1 MRVNRPAAVA
11 IAGVMALS
19 ALAACGSGGTSTAA
33 APGGVL
39 NIGMPNGPLTD
50 NNNPFLPSS
59 ASTSLGYK
67 YMIYEPLV
75 MQNQVKPTDPG
86 KAWLA
91 TRWSW
96 NTNYTTLTATIRS
109 GIKWSDGKPL
119 TAADVAYTFS
129 LLKKY
134 PSLNIN
140 ALPVSTTSSSGN
152 TATINFSSPQFVDQY
167 KILTQTFIVPQ
178 HVWSTIADP
187 TTDTVKN
194 PIGSGPYTLKS
205 FTSQTV
211 VLEERSSYWQHL
223 PQIKEL
229 RYTSYNDNNAQTT
242 ALADGA
248 AEWSF
253 VFIPNAKAVYTSKDP
268 VHNQMWFPPVLGVH
282 GLWFNTTKAPLNNP
296 ALRKAIS
303 MVINRHDIFEQ
314 GEDGYFYPQVNNVTG
329 IPTPAG
335 NSFIAPQ
342 YANDNVSPNVAA
354 AKQVLTSAG
363 YTFSGST
370 LHDPS
375 GKAVT
380 FTLSDPSGWSDYQT
394 DLAIIKDNLTQI
406 GVNANIDK
414 ANEDAWTK
422 NVDTGEFDAVMHWT
436 NNGST
441 PYDIYESAMDGAQ
454 YKPVGTGGVN
464 GDWGRF
470 NDPQAT
476 AALKQ
481 YADATTNADRT
492 AAMNTLQQIMVAQN
506 PMVPT
511 SAANAGG
518 EYSTKHWV
526 GWPSAA
532 NPYAPAQPTL
542 PNALD
547 IVLHLKPATS

>member
-1 MRVNRPAAVA
+1 MRVNRPAALA
-11 IAGVMALS
+11 IAGVMAMA
-19 ALAACGSGGTSTAA
+19 ALAACGSGSTAA
-33 APGGVL
+33 AANSGVL

-59 ASTSLGYK
+59 ASSSLGYK
-67 YMIYEPLV
+67 FMIYEPLV
-75 MQNQVKPTDPG
+75 MLNSAQPSAPG

-91 TRWSW
+91 TKWAWS
-96 NTNYTTLTATIRS
+96 NNFSSLTATVRDNV
-109 GIKWSDGKPL
+109 KWSDGQAL
-119 TAADVAYTFS
+119 TAADVAYTFD
-129 LLKKY
+129 LLKKNAT
-134 PSLNIN
+134 LNTN
-140 ALPVSTTSSSGN
+140 ALPITTTSTSGN
-152 TATINFSSPQFVDQY
+152 TATINFSSSQFVNQY

-178 HVWSTIADP
+178 HIWSKISDP
-187 TTDTVKN
+187 STDTIKN
-194 PIGSGPYTLKS
+194 PVGSGPYTLKS

-211 VLEERSSYWQHL
+211 VLNERSTYWQAL
-223 PQIKEL
+223 PQVKEL

-242 ALADGA
+242 ALVSGA

-268 VHNQMWFPPVLGVH
+268 AHYQLWFPPTLGDH

-296 ALRKAIS
+296 ALRKAIA

-314 GEDGYFYPQVNNVTG
+314 GEDGYFYPEVTNITG

-335 NSFIAPQ
+335 NSFISAQ
-342 YANDNVSPNVAA
+342 FANKNVTPDVAG
-354 AKQVLTSAG
+354 AKQVLLAAG
-363 YTFSGST
+363 YKFNGNT
-370 LHDPS
+370 LMDPS
-375 GKAVT
+375 GKPVT
-380 FTLSDPSGWSDYQT
+380 FTLSDPAGWSDYQT
-394 DLAIIKDNLTQI
+394 DLAIIKDNVAAI
-406 GVNANIDK
+406 GINAKIDK

-422 NVDTGEFDAVMHWT
+422 NVDTGQFDAVMHWT
-436 NNGST
+436 NNGAT
-441 PYDIYESAMDGAQ
+441 PYDIYQTIMDGSL

-464 GDWGRF
+464 GDYGRF

-481 YADATTNADRT
+481 YANATSDAART

-511 SAANAGG
+511 SAANVGG

-526 GWPSAA
+526 GWPGP
-532 NPYAPAQPTL
+532 NNQYAPAQPTL